1 MDETIGDLLTWG
13 KETLKKEGLDDF
25 DISAE
30 LLLRTILGIS
40 RSELLLNLTESISS
54 QKSDEYKN
62 LIAKRAAHVPLQYL
76 TGRVEFYNIELIA
89 DNRALI
95 PRPETEILIETVL
108 KKLKPEE
115 SIKILD
121 IGTGTGNIAIAFAKN
136 LPGARLTAI
145 DISPDALELAKSNA
159 QLNYVEERVSFIHG
173 NILDGQFIKTLGLF
187 DCVVSNPPYV
197 ASDEKEKLQPEV
209 SQYEPGVAIFAGDD
223 PLIFF
228 KTIAGNISYI
238 LHTGGLLAFEIG
250 LGQAEAISDFI
261 RSDFKDT
268 AITRDLAGHERII
281 TGIYAGTNKR

>member
-1 MDETIGDLLTWG
+1 MVETIGDLLIWG
-13 KETLKKEGLDDF
+13 RETLKKEGLDDF

-30 LLLRTILGIS
+30 LLLRTILGVR

-54 QKSDEYKN
+54 QKSEEYKN
-62 LIAKRAAHVPLQYL
+62 LIARRAAHVPLQYL

-89 DNRALI
+89 DSRALI

-136 LPGARLTAI
+136 LPAARLTAI

-159 QLNYVEERVSFIHG
+159 QLNHVEERVSLVRG
-173 NILDGQFIKTLGLF
+173 NILDGQFMKTLGLF

-209 SQYEPGVAIFAGDD
+209 SQYEPDVAIFAGDD

-228 KTIAGNISYI
+228 KTITGNISYI
-238 LHTGGLLAFEIG
+238 LHTGGLLAFEMG